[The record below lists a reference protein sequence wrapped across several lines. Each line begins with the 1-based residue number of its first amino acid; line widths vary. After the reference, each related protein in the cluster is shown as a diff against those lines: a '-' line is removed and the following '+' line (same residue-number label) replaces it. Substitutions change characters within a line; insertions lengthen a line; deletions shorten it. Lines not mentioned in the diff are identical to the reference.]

1 MNADWNRT
9 DDGYAGNGIVG
20 ESRVR
25 VLVSSYTDFDKLA
38 HLPKGNEGQGIR
50 CFTLDYEKKELR
62 DEKLVSTFANPNP
75 AFMRMDNDRLYVVN
89 ERIDENGI
97 VSAFKVLPSGGLKLL
112 KQLDAAGKSTCYVHK
127 DRLSNFCLI
136 VNYWDATVSVA
147 KLDKDGSPVEITS
160 VHRRPGFDYCSR
172 HCPDRAEHLAHRQG
186 WSHTH
191 CVVPSPDDKFFFVP
205 DLGEDKIHQFELNRD
220 NGELR
225 FVASTQV
232 EEGHGPRHFI
242 FHSDGNV
249 AYAVNELDSTVDVLK
264 YDANANKNGPA
275 LTVVQT
281 VSTVAPG
288 LKQKSHCAEIKL
300 RPDGRFLYVANRF
313 SDTIAIF
320 AVQVDGDYKLSLVGI
335 QSSLGCTPR
344 HFSFY
349 NNLMIVAN
357 TDNDSVV
364 LFEVDHR
371 TGLLQYTGKTY
382 RVCSPNYVHVIV
394 A

>member
-1 MNADWNRT
+1 MICREPRLTLWTIPPCSLGLRCVISSFISA
-9 DDGYAGNGIVG
+9 
-20 ESRVR
+20 RVS
-25 VLVSSYTDFDKLA
+25 LLIDFHA
-38 HLPKGNEGQGIR
+38 
-50 CFTLDYEKKELR
+50 
-62 DEKLVSTFANPNP
+62 
-75 AFMRMDNDRLYVVN
+75 
-89 ERIDENGI
+89 
-97 VSAFKVLPSGGLKLL
+97 
-112 KQLDAAGKSTCYVHK
+112 
-127 DRLSNFCLI
+127 
-136 VNYWDATVSVA
+136 
-147 KLDKDGSPVEITS
+147 
-160 VHRRPGFDYCSR
+160 
-172 HCPDRAEHLAHRQG
+172 
-186 WSHTH
+186 
-191 CVVPSPDDKFFFVP
+191 
-205 DLGEDKIHQFELNRD
+205 
-220 NGELR
+220 
-225 FVASTQV
+225 
-232 EEGHGPRHFI
+232 
-242 FHSDGNV
+242 GNV